1 MGEIKSSWELA
12 MERTADIKSDK
23 SAVRNNELKKIG
35 QKIASDYMDSAT
47 PKPKDMQ
54 TAIKEYKGEE
64 KQVVKRAALEILL
77 SHISLPHDDTY
88 QERLSFVEEGLKA
101 LLGKDHQLSSILQQV
116 TQFFSQFLQHQQ
128 QLTEQVKQQYE
139 PQLRQKQQNLTRQ
152 YGYEIELKP
161 EQDPE
166 YNQLLQR
173 HMQQLEQQYQDALNQ
188 VKDQI
193 RSFFGG

>member
-12 MERTADIKSDK
+12 MERTAGIQSDK
-23 SAVRNNELKKIG
+23 SAVRKNELKKVG
-35 QKIASDYMDSAT
+35 QKIASDYMDSGSPE
-47 PKPKDMQ
+47 PKELQK
-54 TAIKEYKGEE
+54 AIKEYKGEE
-64 KQVVKRAALEILL
+64 KKAVEKSAVEILL
-77 SHISLPHDDTY
+77 SHISLPRDENF
-88 QERLSFVEEGLKA
+88 QERLRYVEKGLKA
-101 LLGKDHQLSSILQQV
+101 LVGKDSRLSSMLDQV
-116 TQFFSQFLQHQQ
+116 SQFFTQFLQHRQ

-193 RSFFGG
+193 RNFYDA

>member
-1 MGEIKSSWELA
+1 MGEIKSTWELA

-23 SAVRNNELKKIG
+23 TAVRKNELKKIG
-35 QKIASDYMDSAT
+35 QKIASDYMNSDT
-47 PKPKDMQ
+47 PEPKNLQ
-54 TAIKEYKGEE
+54 KAIKEYKGDERNTVE
-64 KQVVKRAALEILL
+64 SSAVEILL
-77 SHISLPHDDTY
+77 SHISLPRDENF
-88 QERLSFVEEGLKA
+88 QERLNYVEKGLKA
-101 LLGKDHQLSSILQQV
+101 LIGKDSQLSSVLQQV
-116 TQFFSQFLQHQQ
+116 SQFFTQYLQHRE

-166 YNQLLQR
+166 YTQLLQR
-173 HMQQLEQQYQDALNQ
+173 HMQQLEQQYQNALNE

-193 RSFFGG
+193 RSFYDE

>member
-1 MGEIKSSWELA
+1 MGEIKSSWEIA

-23 SAVRNNELKKIG
+23 SSVRNNELKKAG
-35 QKIASDYMDSAT
+35 QKIASDFMDSAT
-47 PKPKDMQ
+47 PKPKEMQ
-54 TAIKEYKGEE
+54 TAIKEYKGKE
-64 KQVVKRAALEILL
+64 KQIVEKAAVEILL
-77 SHISLPHDDTY
+77 SHISLPRDETF
-88 QERLSFVEEGLKA
+88 QERLSFVEDGLKA
-101 LLGKDHQLSSILQQV
+101 LIGKDHQLSSLLQQIS
-116 TQFFSQFLQHQQ
+116 QFFSQFLQHQE

-166 YNQLLQR
+166 FNQLLQR

-188 VKDQI
+188 VKEQI
-193 RSFFGG
+193 RSFYGG

>member
-47 PKPKDMQ
+47 PKPKEMQ

-64 KQVVKRAALEILL
+64 KQIVKKAALEILL
-77 SHISLPHDDTY
+77 SHISLPRDENY

-101 LLGKDHQLSSILQQV
+101 LIGKDHQLSSIIQQV
-116 TQFFSQFLQHQQ
+116 SQFFSQFLQHQQ

-188 VKDQI
+188 VKDQV

>member
-12 MERTADIKSDK
+12 MERTAGIQGDK
-23 SAVRNNELKKIG
+23 SAVRKNELKKIG
-35 QKIASDYMDSAT
+35 QKIASEYMDSAT
-47 PKPKDMQ
+47 PEPKQ
-54 TAIKEYKGEE
+54 LQKSIKEYKGEE
-64 KQVVKRAALEILL
+64 KNTVEKSAVEILL
-77 SHISLPHDDTY
+77 SHISLPRDENF
-88 QERLSFVEEGLKA
+88 QERLNYVEKGLKI
-101 LLGKDHQLSSILQQV
+101 LIGKDSQLSSILQQV
-116 TQFFSQFLQHQQ
+116 SQFFTQYLQHQD

-193 RSFFGG
+193 RSFYGG

>member
-23 SAVRNNELKKIG
+23 SAVRNNELKKAG

-47 PKPKDMQ
+47 PKPKEMR

-64 KQVVKRAALEILL
+64 KQIVEKAAIEILL
-77 SHISLPHDDTY
+77 SHISLPRDENY
-88 QERLSFVEEGLKA
+88 QERLSFVEDGLKA
-101 LLGKDHQLSSILQQV
+101 LLGKDHQLSSMLQQV
-116 TQFFSQFLQHQQ
+116 SQFFSQFLQHQQ

-166 YNQLLQR
+166 YTQLLQR

>member
-1 MGEIKSSWELA
+1 MGEIKSSWEIA

-23 SAVRNNELKKIG
+23 SSVRNNELKKIG

-47 PKPKDMQ
+47 PKPKEMQ
-54 TAIKEYKGEE
+54 KAIKEYKGEE
-64 KQVVKRAALEILL
+64 KQIVEKAAVEILL
-77 SHISLPHDDTY
+77 SHISLPRDENF
-88 QERLSFVEEGLKA
+88 QERLSFVEDGLKA
-101 LLGKDHQLSSILQQV
+101 LVGKDHQLASLLQQIS
-116 TQFFSQFLQHQQ
+116 QFFSQFLQHQQ

-193 RSFFGG
+193 RSFYGG